1 MITLHRRSLLRGAA
15 LAAGLA
21 LLPWSSL
28 AWAAPSRP
36 ATDSPEF
43 APWVMDQIDDM
54 HRGLSSHAVMSMSV
68 KTENW
73 TRTLTMEAWSRGED
87 YSLVRILEPKKERG
101 TATLKAKDDLFTYLS
116 KTGRTIKITGAMLGG
131 SWMGSHFT
139 NNDLVK
145 SSRMADDYTIAL
157 TGQGTLLGVPQY
169 VFTLTAK
176 PDAPVVW
183 GKIEVTVQQADL
195 LPTREVFYDE
205 DGKAMRALEFGGY
218 KQIDGRMVAGALTM
232 RPLDGSGEYTRVTY
246 DSLEFDVEL
255 PESMFTVQHL
265 KAL

>member
-1 MITLHRRSLLRGAA
+1 MNDLSRRNVLRGAA
-15 LAAGLA
+15 LTVAFL
-21 LLPWSSL
+21 LLPWPAS
-28 AWAAPSRP
+28 AAPRP
-36 ATDSPEF
+36 SPDSPGF
-43 APWVMDQIDDM
+43 AAWVMDQIDDM
-54 HRGLSSHAVMSMSV
+54 HRGESSHAVLSMTV
-68 KTENW
+68 QTEHW

-101 TATLKAKDDLFTYLS
+101 TATLKAKDDLFTYLA

-145 SSRMADDYTIAL
+145 SSRLADDYDIAL
-157 TGQGTLLGVPQY
+157 TGQGTLGGVPQY

-183 GKIEVTVQQADL
+183 GKVEVTVRQADL
-195 LPTREVFYDE
+195 LPTRQVFYDE
-205 DGKAMRALEFGGY
+205 DGTAVRALEFGGY
-218 KQIDGRMVAGALTM
+218 KQLGTRTVAGWLVM
-232 RPLDGSGEYTRVTY
+232 RPLDGSGEHTRITY
-246 DSLEFDVEL
+246 DSLEFDVDV
-255 PESMFTVQHL
+255 PASMFTVQHL